1 MRDQILTLL
10 ILFITVS
17 NSFAIDSNTKLTRK
31 NITPTGIKIGLN
43 ESRDL
48 HIPPPAC
55 FTDKSGNL
63 AGKANFVVK
72 FDGFSNQT
80 RAAFN
85 YATSIWESLIN
96 TPVDIRVIAYWRKL
110 EGSTLASCGAKK
122 YYLGYDGMSYPDTYY
137 PVSLAEKMTGKQ
149 LNDSLEYDLEVNINS
164 ETNWYYGTD
173 GKTPAD
179 KYDLVSV
186 LLHEFCHGL
195 GFTESFYVK
204 NGLGGWGL
212 SNGYGLI
219 YDKFVTDSK
228 GRHITDTTI
237 YPINSKELKDV
248 LTGRVLYFEG
258 PYLMGDF
265 GKKVSLYAPSSWES
279 GSSISHLS
287 TSYSTGS
294 NPLMTPFSYKG
305 ESIHDPGVV
314 AVDVLSDL
322 GWKQIFIDHEPITDT
337 EDIKDVTIEAKIYS
351 DFDSDIFN
359 PKLFYSIDSAEY
371 IEKDFVKSSS
381 DNSKFSAKIPVSKS
395 CNISYYLTAD
405 DKYNRKYTIPV
416 YAIDQSYGFYVGA
429 DTIDPEITHYPNSF
443 LLPGQDSILINA
455 FVYDGI
461 GIDSVWV
468 EYSHNDVMQ
477 TPVGMTLFKETQ
489 YQLDLDISSL
499 NINDG
504 DSIKYRIVARDKSKA
519 GNTSYLPDSG
529 WTLINV
535 EAIPEYV
542 DNFENNFE
550 ATNTDFILQ
559 GFTFETPDGFN
570 NGALHSVHP
579 YMEAGENNY
588 LEYIAQIRYPV
599 KVSETNHFISFD
611 EIVLVEPGDAGTVYG
626 DEEFWDYVIVEA
638 SKDDGK
644 TWSYLEPGWDCRINT
659 EWYNSYSNLMDVQFS
674 KAIGTQDMYKNHLI
688 DILSSGRLKPGDEI
702 ILRFRL
708 YSDPYANGWGWAIDN
723 LKIQTE
729 GLAAKNLA
737 LNSEIKIYPN
747 PVEGNMIQISTK
759 DTKIEEVS
767 LFNMQGSMVF
777 RTNEVLNDG
786 IVYLPNMLKGG
797 YIVIVKTNNQTS
809 HSKLLIK

>member
-1 MRDQILTLL
+1 LD
-10 ILFITVS
+10 
-17 NSFAIDSNTKLTRK
+17 
-31 NITPTGIKIGLN
+31 
-43 ESRDL
+43 
-48 HIPPPAC
+48 
-55 FTDKSGNL
+55 
-63 AGKANFVVK
+63 
-72 FDGFSNQT
+72 
-80 RAAFN
+80 
-85 YATSIWESLIN
+85 
-96 TPVDIRVIAYWRKL
+96 
-110 EGSTLASCGAKK
+110 
-122 YYLGYDGMSYPDTYY
+122 
-137 PVSLAEKMTGKQ
+137 
-149 LNDSLEYDLEVNINS
+149 YDLEVNIIS

-443 LLPGQDSILINA
+443 LLPGQDSILINCI
-455 FVYDGI
+455 VYDGI
-461 GIDSVWV
+461 GNSSVWV
-468 EYSHNDVMQ
+468 EVFHN
-477 TPVGMTLFKETQ
+477 
-489 YQLDLDISSL
+489 
-499 NINDG
+499 
-504 DSIKYRIVARDKSKA
+504 A
-519 GNTSYLPDSG
+519 
-529 WTLINV
+529 
-535 EAIPEYV
+535 
-542 DNFENNFE
+542 
-550 ATNTDFILQ
+550 
-559 GFTFETPDGFN
+559 
-570 NGALHSVHP
+570 
-579 YMEAGENNY
+579 
-588 LEYIAQIRYPV
+588 
-599 KVSETNHFISFD
+599 
-611 EIVLVEPGDAGTVYG
+611 
-626 DEEFWDYVIVEA
+626 
-638 SKDDGK
+638 
-644 TWSYLEPGWDCRINT
+644 
-659 EWYNSYSNLMDVQFS
+659 
-674 KAIGTQDMYKNHLI
+674 
-688 DILSSGRLKPGDEI
+688 
-702 ILRFRL
+702 
-708 YSDPYANGWGWAIDN
+708 
-723 LKIQTE
+723 
-729 GLAAKNLA
+729 
-737 LNSEIKIYPN
+737 
-747 PVEGNMIQISTK
+747 
-759 DTKIEEVS
+759 
-767 LFNMQGSMVF
+767 
-777 RTNEVLNDG
+777 
-786 IVYLPNMLKGG
+786 MLC
-797 YIVIVKTNNQTS
+797 
-809 HSKLLIK
+809 KLLLV